1 MELDRVRALSYIA
14 PEENI
19 SSICSLGI
27 LSHLRARNVSHV
39 SVASESVQSIRAR
52 VRVPCSDGSRRAL
65 HSYVNLYFCPRNPM
79 MYRVLDEGARVCV
92 VETAPEVMGVAGTI
106 IADRNAAQALV
117 RFAPFPEGLAGL
129 DADLVYARY
138 WTHDDPIEYA
148 KRKAIKCAEVL
159 VPDLVPPQYI
169 SRILVLTEEARSRI
183 IVQLGDTTA
192 HLEVEVNGDVF
203 FHS

>member
-1 MELDRVRALSYIA
+1 MR
-14 PEENI
+14 
-19 SSICSLGI
+19 
-27 LSHLRARNVSHV
+27 
-39 SVASESVQSIRAR
+39 
-52 VRVPCSDGSRRAL
+52 DGTSRSL
-65 HSYVNLYFCPRNPM
+65 HSYVNLYFCARNPM
-79 MYRVLDEGARVCV
+79 MYSLQAHHDEICVVGVSPRVLRLDGV
-92 VETAPEVMGVAGTI
+92 VISDG
-106 IADRNAAQALV
+106 NAAARLT
-117 RFAPFPEGLAGL
+117 RFYPSPEGLANL
-129 DADLVYARY
+129 DAELVYARY